1 MAGRTWGV
9 QDAPIRVER
18 TGAEQGLAY
27 QPYQGMQAAEHRHC
41 AWIPMHAARVALL
54 VLPIALIG
62 LHHSAALYGEQA
74 VSMANI
80 DAKSVNTVCPVDGR
94 PIDSTIAPITGRTR
108 DGKRVAIG
116 VCDASCAAIVRAHPD
131 AFANDAVANARHGAG
146 AGR

>member
-1 MAGRTWGV
+1 
-9 QDAPIRVER
+9 
-18 TGAEQGLAY
+18 
-27 QPYQGMQAAEHRHC
+27 
-41 AWIPMHAARVALL
+41 MHAARVALL